1 MDPKAAISVLFFSFF
16 IFILVLAII
25 LLLVGVPGDTVEVI
39 CLSLEVIVFLTLLV
53 LLIRAWLKKK
63 K

>member
-1 MDPKAAISVLFFSFF
+1 MDPKAAISVLFFSFL
-16 IFILVLAII
+16 IFVLVLAII

-53 LLIRAWLKKK
+53 LLIRAWLKKDK
-63 K
+63 

>member
-1 MDPKAAISVLFFSFF
+1 MDPKAAISVLFFSFL
-16 IFILVLAII
+16 IFVLVLAII